1 MTGTM
6 QFDLL
11 WPEGQLASF
20 QDESVRLP
28 GTEGEMTVMAGHAP
42 VVAAL
47 RPGILRVEGG
57 KGGEYIVTGGFAD
70 IGAAGVSVLAERAYR
85 REDATRTDIQTALDE
100 ANAQLESA
108 SADNRDAAALLAA
121 DLGELLKEIT

>member
-11 WPEGQLASF
+11 SPERQLASF
-20 QDESVRLP
+20 QAESVRLP

-85 REDATRTDIQTALDE
+85 REEATRADIQTALDE

-108 SADNRDAAALLAA
+108 SAGNRDAAALLAA